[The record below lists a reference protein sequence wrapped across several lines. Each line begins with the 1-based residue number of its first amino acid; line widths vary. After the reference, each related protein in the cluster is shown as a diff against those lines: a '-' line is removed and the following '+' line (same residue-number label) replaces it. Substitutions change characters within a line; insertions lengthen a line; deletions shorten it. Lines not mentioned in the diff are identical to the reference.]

1 MTDDHLR
8 WSRNYS
14 DSLDR
19 NKRIS
24 FICKQAMDS
33 ISEYKL
39 LGHAINPNNP
49 KEVIATLY
57 LLLKDYNAYHER
69 F

>member
-1 MTDDHLR
+1 MLEDQLK
-8 WSRNYS
+8 WSKDYS
-14 DSLDR
+14 DTLDR
-19 NKRIS
+19 NKRVS
-24 FICKQAMDS
+24 FIYKQALEA

-39 LGHAINPNNP
+39 LGHTINPNNP

-57 LLLKDYNAYHER
+57 LLLKDYNDYHER